1 VGAHPEQPQPP
12 DKEPE
17 RSDSVTWIPRDRFTH
32 GQPTTPSFGVPDT
45 VRRNPKSWV
54 IGGIALLLLIV
65 ALLIARHTMQPKPP
79 DPAAVSDAQMP
90 LVSVI
95 TPRVKAVTATVSFTG
110 SIHARY
116 DMAIGAEGESGRIT
130 AVYVEAGDKVKAGQV
145 LARIDQSVLAPQINR
160 LAASLDEA
168 KAQANLSAAEYR
180 RALGVE
186 ASGALSAEEVARR
199 HAAAVTDE
207 ARVKVAAAQLA
218 EVQARFAKTEIRAP
232 ASGLVLTRNA
242 EVGQTASPGGEP
254 LFRLARDGEME
265 MRGQIAERDIAA
277 ISVNQPAQVYLTG
290 LARPFDGKV
299 RLLGAV
305 IDPQTRLGDIRISLP
320 SNPAIRSGAFA
331 RGEVIVGNSER
342 PVVPQTAVL
351 SDSEGTYVLIVNG
364 ENKTERRK
372 VRVANTVPEGLV
384 IAEGLA
390 GNERVVSTAGAF
402 LRPGE
407 PVKVTEAQAETT

>member
-1 VGAHPEQPQPP
+1 VGAYPEQPQQP
-12 DKEPE
+12 DNEPG
-17 RSDSVTWIPRDRFTH
+17 DSVTWIPRDRFTH
-32 GQPTTPSFGVPDT
+32 GQPNTSSFGVPDT
-45 VRRNPKSWV
+45 VRRNPKAWV
-54 IGGIALLLLIV
+54 IGGLALLLVIV
-65 ALLIARHTMQPKPP
+65 AVLVARHAMQPKGP
-79 DPAAVSDAQMP
+79 DAAALRDAQMP

-130 AVYVEAGDKVKAGQV
+130 AVLVEAGDRVKAGQV

-180 RALGVE
+180 RAQGVE
-186 ASGALSAEEVARR
+186 ASGALSAEEIARR
-199 HAAAVTDE
+199 HAASVTDE

-232 ASGLVLTRNA
+232 AAGLVLTRNA

-265 MRGQIAERDIAA
+265 MRGQVAERDIAA
-277 ISVNQPAQVYLTG
+277 ISVKQTAQVYLTG
-290 LARPFDGKV
+290 VAQPFEGKV

-305 IDPQTRLGDIRISLP
+305 IDPQTRLGEIRVSLP
-320 SNPAIRSGAFA
+320 SSPAIRSGAFA
-331 RGEVIVGNSER
+331 RGEVIVGNSQR

-372 VRVANTVPEGLV
+372 VSVANTVPEGLV
-384 IAEGLA
+384 IGEGLA

-402 LRPGE
+402 LRAGE
-407 PVKVTEAQAETT
+407 VVKVIEAKAEAEAT

>member
-1 VGAHPEQPQPP
+1 VGAYPEQPQQPAN
-12 DKEPE
+12 EPE
-17 RSDSVTWIPRDRFTH
+17 RSDSVTWIPRDRFMH
-32 GQPTTPSFGVPDT
+32 GQSTTPSFGMPDT
-45 VRRNPKSWV
+45 VRRNPTPWIV
-54 IGGIALLLLIV
+54 GGVALLLLV
-65 ALLIARHTMQPKPP
+65 GALLIARYTTQPKGP
-79 DPAAVSDAQMP
+79 DATALRDAQIP

-95 TPRVKAVTATVSFTG
+95 TPRVKAVTATMSFTG

-130 AVYVEAGDKVKAGQV
+130 AVFVEAGDQMKTGQV

-186 ASGALSAEEVARR
+186 ASGALSAEEIARR
-199 HAAAVTDE
+199 HAASVTDE

-232 ASGLVLTRNA
+232 SGGLVLTRNA

-277 ISVNQPAQVYLTG
+277 ISVNQAAQVYLTG
-290 LARPFDGKV
+290 LAQPFDGKV

-305 IDPQTRLGDIRISLP
+305 IDPQSRLGDIRVSLP
-320 SNPAIRSGAFA
+320 KNPAIRSGAFA

-402 LRPGE
+402 LRAGE
-407 PVKVTEAQAETT
+407 QVKVVATQPEAT

>member
-1 VGAHPEQPQPP
+1 VGAYPEQPPSNEP
-12 DKEPE
+12 D
-17 RSDSVTWIPRDRFTH
+17 RSDSVTWIPRERFP
-32 GQPTTPSFGVPDT
+32 QSPPTTPSWGATATF
-45 VRRNPKSWV
+45 RRNPSRWV
-54 IGGIALLLLIV
+54 IGGIVLVLLIA
-65 ALLIARHTMQPKPP
+65 ALLIARHAMAPKAPEG
-79 DPAAVSDAQMP
+79 AAAAADAQLP

-116 DMAIGAEGESGRIT
+116 DMAIGAEGESGRVT
-130 AVYVEAGDKVKAGQV
+130 AVLVEGGDKVKAGQV

-168 KAQANLSAAEYR
+168 KAQAALSAAEYR

-186 ASGALSAEEVARR
+186 ASGALSAEEIARR
-199 HAAAVTDE
+199 HAASVTDE

-277 ISVNQPAQVYLTG
+277 ISVNQAAQVYLTG
-290 LARPFDGKV
+290 IAKPFEGKV

-305 IDPQTRLGDIRISLP
+305 IDPQTRLGDIRVSLP
-320 SNPAIRSGAFA
+320 TNPSIRSGAFA

-342 PVVPQTAVL
+342 PVVPQTAVM

-364 ENKTERRK
+364 ENKAERRA

-384 IAEGLA
+384 IAEGLT
-390 GNERVVSTAGAF
+390 GSERVVSTAGAF
-402 LRPGE
+402 LRAGE
-407 PVKVTEAQAETT
+407 KVKVAETQLEAG